1 MVLLHQI
8 SHEMMQG
15 YNERELVMKRFI
27 FRKTGKVFVYYSS
40 VPDEVYETPENERS
54 SNVVRYTNIMELMC
68 FETIGKDVIITR
80 IS

>member
-8 SHEMMQG
+8 SHEMMEG
-15 YNERELVMKRFI
+15 YNERELLMKRFI

-40 VPDEVYETPENERS
+40 VPDDIYETPDDMKSR
-54 SNVVRYTNIMELMC
+54 NVERYTNIMELMC